1 MANTCSLCLGVR
13 ALTGYSLAIQM
24 HGMTGGK
31 GKQQRHDGRR
41 KTGSSSYA
49 FSESQSAVGTSGPRS
64 FVLRGASVMTS
75 CQTAD
80 SRQLRDKK
88 RSTHRRSSSCAT
100 WGS

>member
-1 MANTCSLCLGVR
+1 MLGASIHIPEGSPVGSLRCLVGTLQAR
-13 ALTGYSLAIQM
+13 ENNKD
-24 HGMTGGK
+24 MTEEE
-31 GKQQRHDGRR
+31 